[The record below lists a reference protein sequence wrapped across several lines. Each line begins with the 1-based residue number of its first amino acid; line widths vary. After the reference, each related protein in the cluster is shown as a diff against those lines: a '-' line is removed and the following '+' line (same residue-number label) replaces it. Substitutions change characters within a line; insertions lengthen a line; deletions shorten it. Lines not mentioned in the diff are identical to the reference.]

1 MTKTGLFAKLRDT
14 RVSRLR
20 ILGVTAVAVLAGSFL
35 VCGFAGV
42 RFNSSP
48 SLPVG
53 MYITTADERSNL
65 VEFCPAEPFGSFS
78 IARGYRDAGT
88 CRDGAAPLLKPVVA
102 SAGDAVEL
110 SARGISVNGV
120 LLPNTAPLSK
130 DSKGRP
136 LRAWPFGRY
145 SVAPGT
151 VWVASSHHPR
161 SFDSRYFGPIS
172 TAAIRHR
179 LKPFLT
185 L

>member
-1 MTKTGLFAKLRDT
+1 MTMTGLFDRLRET
-14 RVSRLR
+14 RVSRVRKLA
-20 ILGVTAVAVLAGSFL
+20 VTAVAVLIGSFQI
-35 VCGFAGV
+35 CGFVGL

-48 SLPVG
+48 SLPMG
-53 MYITTADERSNL
+53 LYLTTADRRARL
-65 VEFCPAEPFGSFS
+65 IEFCPAEPFAALA
-78 IARGYRDAGT
+78 IARGYRDFGV

-130 DSKGRP
+130 DTKGRP
-136 LRAWPFGRY
+136 LEVWPFGRY
-145 SVAPGT
+145 IVAPET
-151 VWVASSHHPR
+151 VWVASSYHPW
-161 SFDSRYFGPIS
+161 SFDSRYFGPLS
-172 TAAIRHR
+172 TAAIRYR